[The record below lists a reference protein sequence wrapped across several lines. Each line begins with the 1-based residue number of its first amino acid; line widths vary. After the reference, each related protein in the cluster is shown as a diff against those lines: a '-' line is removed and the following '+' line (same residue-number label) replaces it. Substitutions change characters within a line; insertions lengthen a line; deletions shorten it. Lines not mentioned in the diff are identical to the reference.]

1 MAAGFTAIRSN
12 PLAFLEQVRLRYGDL
27 VAFPVPGSPA
37 LLVSDPEAVRGILQ
51 GNARRWTKNTVQYA
65 ALATV
70 TGPGLLAVSD
80 DRWLRRRRAAQ
91 PAFHHGR
98 LGTIGDSVATAAATV
113 VGSWQGMPA
122 SGTEIDVDA
131 LALGITLDVV
141 GRTLFDRD
149 LTEQTERLVHATDEA
164 AELVVAQAQTV
175 PLPAWV
181 PTTAHRRLRAAVS
194 ELDSICRDLTAER
207 RARGV
212 GEHDSDLLGLLIS
225 AGLDDDGIRDELV
238 TMVVAGHETVASA
251 LTWTLMLLAENPA
264 AQDRLREE
272 VRALDTLRRR
282 CGCARSCRGRV
293 RSSMSR
299 CASSRPAG
307 WCRGGPPSRMSLQD
321 KPFPRGPSPSSA
333 PGCCTAMPTRGP
345 TRSPSPRSGSSATP
359 RRWPGPTTC
368 RSGSGHA
375 CASVATSRWSSWP
388 WCSPGCSG
396 TTRSPCRNHGQRPAI
411 NAFVTLRPRGG
422 LTLRVRPV

>member
-113 VGSWQGMPA
+113 VGSWRGMPA
-122 SGTEIDVDA
+122 SGTDIDVDA

-149 LTEQTERLVHATDEA
+149 LTEQTA
-164 AELVVAQAQTV
+164 AAG
-175 PLPAWV
+175 PRD
-181 PTTAHRRLRAAVS
+181 RRGG
-194 ELDSICRDLTAER
+194 
-207 RARGV
+207 RARG
-212 GEHDSDLLGLLIS
+212 GPGAD
-225 AGLDDDGIRDELV
+225 R
-238 TMVVAGHETVASA
+238 
-251 LTWTLMLLAENPA
+251 A
-264 AQDRLREE
+264 AARPGCRPPP
-272 VRALDTLRRR
+272 TG
-282 CGCARSCRGRV
+282 GCA
-293 RSSMSR
+293 
-299 CASSRPAG
+299 
-307 WCRGGPPSRMSLQD
+307 
-321 KPFPRGPSPSSA
+321 PR
-333 PGCCTAMPTRGP
+333 
-345 TRSPSPRSGSSATP
+345 
-359 RRWPGPTTC
+359 
-368 RSGSGHA
+368 
-375 CASVATSRWSSWP
+375 
-388 WCSPGCSG
+388 
-396 TTRSPCRNHGQRPAI
+396 
-411 NAFVTLRPRGG
+411 
-422 LTLRVRPV
+422 